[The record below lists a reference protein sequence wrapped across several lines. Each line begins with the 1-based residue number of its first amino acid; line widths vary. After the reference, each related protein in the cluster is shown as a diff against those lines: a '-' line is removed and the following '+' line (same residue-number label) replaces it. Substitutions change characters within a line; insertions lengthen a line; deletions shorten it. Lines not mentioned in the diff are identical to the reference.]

1 MDEDTKVVGGVAAL
15 GCLWMGVVLL
25 FYVAVIAA
33 IAYAVVW
40 VFNSI

>member
-15 GCLWMGVVLL
+15 GCGWMALVLF
-25 FYVAVIAA
+25 FYLAVIAA
-33 IAYAVVW
+33 IAYAVAW